1 MSYLSLFIMM
11 SILFSD
17 FCHLC
22 WILYKLDDIQ
32 ESFLAFELLYVE
44 KVYHIAIIN

>member
-32 ESFLAFELLYVE
+32 ESFWLLNFYMW
-44 KVYHIAIIN
+44 KKFTI